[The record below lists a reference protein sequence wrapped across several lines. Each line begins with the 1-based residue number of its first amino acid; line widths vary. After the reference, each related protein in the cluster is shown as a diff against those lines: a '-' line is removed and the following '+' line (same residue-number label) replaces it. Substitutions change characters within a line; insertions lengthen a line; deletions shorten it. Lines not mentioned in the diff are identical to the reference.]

1 MLEKNQIR
9 EKQESIFLA
18 DRIEAACRT
27 LKDPTMVDFRQKI
40 QRIGQ

>member
-9 EKQESIFLA
+9 GKQDIFLA

-27 LKDPTMVDFRQKI
+27 LKDPTMVDFRQKNP
-40 QRIGQ
+40 RIGQ